1 MNFIS
6 LDPGG
11 TKCEAVLCNEKAE
24 ILTYCNLVP
33 KDTEEIQKTA
43 EIDPRTLKIGFGR
56 SNAIITKALKHLLQY
71 SDLNKNTYILTSS
84 MQYEVKKIAA
94 SLNPNL
100 EVLEFMNEFSYALS
114 CELKDKAYMALAGTG
129 ALCRCGTIEDNVEID
144 GLGPNLGDQGGG
156 AYIGLK
162 AIKAVA
168 KSEWHPDFATSLS
181 KRINNYFLDSDTNNM
196 GKSLVPYFFE
206 SPQRTILASLSKIV
220 NEEAEKGDRIATE
233 ILQDSGK
240 ALAETFRCLLYQYKS
255 PDKYNLPVICT
266 GSILV
271 HSDIYFNTF
280 KNEVKK
286 IMPDSEV
293 NRISV
298 PPCYG
303 GIIQLA
309 KIYSDTDIN
318 IYYQKLKE
326 NISKIK

>member
-24 ILTYCNLVP
+24 ILAYCNLVP
-33 KDTEEIQKTA
+33 KDTEEIHKTA

-233 ILQDSGK
+233 ILQDSGN
-240 ALAETFRCLLYQYKS
+240 ALAETMKCLAYQYNS
-255 PDKYNLPVICT
+255 PDKYNIPIICT
-266 GSILV
+266 GSILLN
-271 HSDIYFNTF
+271 SDIYFNEF
-280 KNEVKK
+280 KKEIKKVLPHNE
-286 IMPDSEV
+286 I
-293 NRISV
+293 NRISI

-303 GIIQLA
+303 GIIHLA
-309 KIYSDTDIN
+309 KKYSDTDIN
-318 IYYQKLKE
+318 TYYQLLKE
-326 NISKIK
+326 NIAKL